1 MNGPRRT
8 LVAVT
13 AAHAAAGLV
22 LLAGS
27 FLAGSLPAA
36 AQSASQSAASPS
48 APGAAVCVGSELST
62 PRTPDPDRRFG
73 WEGITVV
80 YRSDVALAYRVGVP
94 LEDRQGVERAL
105 RSELGDHADSSCAWS
120 NRGDRHVVIVSYT
133 SAIRLAPT
141 SDPDGSAYR
150 RFAVGFGASA
160 EAAETN
166 ATTGNDHFARY
177 YDGRGYEVVA
187 RESWGSAEDG
197 AASGPADRP
206 REEMLEVFETFR
218 DCAFCPEMVVVP
230 PGTFTMGSPESE
242 EFRGA
247 VEGPQHSVTIG
258 APFAVGVYEVTF
270 AEWDAC
276 VQMGGCRYTPAD
288 RHWGRERRPVLYVSW
303 EDAQAYVSWLSGLTG
318 QPYRLLSEAEWEYV
332 ARAGTATAR
341 YWGEDVSELCRY
353 ANGAGGGPRAR
364 SFRGLRFSRGS
375 GSEPPCNDGYGGTAP
390 VGSFAPNA
398 FGLYDVLGN
407 VSEWTQDCWNDSYA
421 GAPTDGSAWESGDCD
436 RRVLRGGSWFITAWF
451 LRSAN
456 RSRSAPDTRDMYYGF
471 RVARVLP

>member
-8 LVAVT
+8 LVAIT
-13 AAHAAAGLV
+13 PAHAVAGLT
-22 LLAGS
+22 LLS
-27 FLAGSLPAA
+27 GSLPAA
-36 AQSASQSAASPS
+36 AQSNAAQSDASPS
-48 APGAAVCVGSELST
+48 APGAVVCVGSELST

-80 YRSDVALAYRVGVP
+80 YRSDMALAYRVGVP

-105 RSELGDHADSSCAWS
+105 RSELGDHAETSCAWS
-120 NRGDRHVVIVSYT
+120 NRGDRYVVIVRYT
-133 SAIRLAPT
+133 SAVRLAPT
-141 SDPDGSAYR
+141 SDPHGSAYR
-150 RFAVGFGASA
+150 RFAIGFGASA
-160 EAAETN
+160 EAAEAQ

-177 YDGRGYEVVA
+177 YDGDGYEVVA
-187 RESWGSAEDG
+187 RESWGVVEDG
-197 AASGPADRP
+197 AAPGTAAGPP
-206 REEMLEVFETFR
+206 EETFEVFETFR
-218 DCAFCPEMVVVP
+218 DCAFCPQMVVVP

-242 EFRGA
+242 EFRAA

-276 VQMGGCRYTPAD
+276 VEMGGCRYTPAD

-332 ARAGTATAR
+332 ARAGTATSR

-375 GSEPPCNDGYGGTAP
+375 RIEAAAPCNDEYRGTAP

-407 VSEWTQDCWNDSYA
+407 VSEWTQDCWNDSHS
-421 GAPTDGSAWESGDCD
+421 GAPADGSARESGDCD
-436 RRVLRGGSWFITAWF
+436 RRVLRGGSWFIGAWF

-456 RSRSAPDTRDMYYGF
+456 RSRNLPDSRDMYYGF
-471 RVARVLP
+471 RVARALP